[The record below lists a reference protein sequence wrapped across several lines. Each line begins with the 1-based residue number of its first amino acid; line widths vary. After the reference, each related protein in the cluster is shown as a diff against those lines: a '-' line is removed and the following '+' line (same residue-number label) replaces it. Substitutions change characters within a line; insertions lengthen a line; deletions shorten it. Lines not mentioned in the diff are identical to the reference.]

1 MVEYIK
7 NNLINSLEIT
17 DKILQNELFLNKLTI
32 IIQQII
38 DCYSRGNKIYF
49 CGNGGSFADAQHLA
63 AELSGRFMFDR
74 DPLEVVLLGS
84 NVSYLTAVAN
94 DYSYEDIFSRE
105 LKSSMKD
112 GDILISF
119 STSGKSKNIIRAIE
133 ESKNKSVL
141 SISFVGENK
150 SQISETSDIVINV
163 PSSNTP
169 RIQEIHKMLGH
180 TIIEIIEK
188 KIFKK

>member
-17 DKILQNELFLNKLTI
+17 NKILQNELFLNKLTI

-150 SQISETSDIVINV
+150 SQISEISDIVLNV

>member
-74 DPLEVVLLGS
+74 EPLEVVLLGS

-119 STSGKSKNIIRAIE
+119 STSGKSKNIIKAIE

-150 SQISETSDIVINV
+150 SQISEISDIVLNV

-169 RIQEIHKMLGH
+169 RIQEIHKILGH

-188 KIFKK
+188 KIFEK

>member
-1 MVEYIK
+1 MVDYIK
-7 NNLINSLEIT
+7 NNLTNSLEIT
-17 DKILQNELFLNKLTI
+17 NKILQDELFLNKLTI

-119 STSGKSKNIIRAIE
+119 STSGKSKNIIKAIE
-133 ESKNKSVL
+133 ESKNKSIL
-141 SISFVGENK
+141 SVSFVGENK
-150 SQISETSDIVINV
+150 SQISEISDIILNV

-169 RIQEIHKMLGH
+169 RIQEIHKILGH

-188 KIFKK
+188 KIFEK

>member
-74 DPLEVVLLGS
+74 EPLEVVLLGS
-84 NVSYLTAVAN
+84 NVSYLTAFAN

-119 STSGKSKNIIRAIE
+119 STSGKSKNIIKAIE

-150 SQISETSDIVINV
+150 SQISETSDIVLNV

-169 RIQEIHKMLGH
+169 RIQEIHKILGH

-188 KIFKK
+188 KIFEK

>member
-7 NNLINSLEIT
+7 NNLTNSLEIT

-119 STSGKSKNIIRAIE
+119 STSGKSKNIIKAIE

-150 SQISETSDIVINV
+150 SQISEISDIVLNV
-163 PSSNTP
+163 LSSNTP

>member
-17 DKILQNELFLNKLTI
+17 NKILQNELFLNKLTI

-119 STSGKSKNIIRAIE
+119 STSGKSKNIIKAIE

>member
-7 NNLINSLEIT
+7 NNLTNSLEIT
-17 DKILQNELFLNKLTI
+17 NKILQDELFLNKLTI

-119 STSGKSKNIIRAIE
+119 STSGKSKNIIKAIE
-133 ESKNKSVL
+133 ESKNKSIL
-141 SISFVGENK
+141 SVSFVGENK
-150 SQISETSDIVINV
+150 SQISEISDIILNV

-169 RIQEIHKMLGH
+169 RIQEIHKILGH

-188 KIFKK
+188 KIFEK

>member
-74 DPLEVVLLGS
+74 EPLEVVLLGS

-119 STSGKSKNIIRAIE
+119 STSGKSKNIIKAIE

-150 SQISETSDIVINV
+150 SQISETSDIVLNV

-169 RIQEIHKMLGH
+169 RIQEIHKILGH

-188 KIFKK
+188 KIFEK

>member
-119 STSGKSKNIIRAIE
+119 STSGKSKNIIKAIE

-150 SQISETSDIVINV
+150 SQISETSDIVLNV

-169 RIQEIHKMLGH
+169 RIQEIHKILGH

-188 KIFKK
+188 KIFEK

>member
-63 AELSGRFMFDR
+63 ADLSGRFMFDR
-74 DPLEVVLLGS
+74 EPLEVVLLGS

-119 STSGKSKNIIRAIE
+119 STSGKSKNIIKAIE

-150 SQISETSDIVINV
+150 SQISETSDIVLNV

-169 RIQEIHKMLGH
+169 RIQEIHKILGH

-188 KIFKK
+188 KIFEK

>member
-1 MVEYIK
+1 MVENIK
-7 NNLINSLEIT
+7 NNLKDSLEIT
-17 DKILQNELFLNKLTI
+17 NKILQDEFLLNKLVI
-32 IIQQII
+32 ITQQII
-38 DCYSRGNKIYF
+38 DCYSRNNKIYF

-84 NVSYLTAVAN
+84 NASYLTAVGN

-105 LKSSMKD
+105 LKSSLKD
-112 GDILISF
+112 GDILICF
-119 STSGKSKNIIRAIE
+119 STSGKSKNIIKAIQ
-133 ESKNKSVL
+133 ESKSKNIL
-141 SISFVGENK
+141 SISFLGENK
-150 SQISETSDIVINV
+150 SDMSEISDIVLNV
-163 PSSNTP
+163 PSNNTP

-188 KIFKK
+188 KIFEK

>member
-1 MVEYIK
+1 
-7 NNLINSLEIT
+7 
-17 DKILQNELFLNKLTI
+17 
-32 IIQQII
+32 
-38 DCYSRGNKIYF
+38 
-49 CGNGGSFADAQHLA
+49 
-63 AELSGRFMFDR
+63 MFDR

-119 STSGKSKNIIRAIE
+119 STSGKSKNIIKAIE

-150 SQISETSDIVINV
+150 SQISEISDIVLNV

>member
-7 NNLINSLEIT
+7 NNLTNSLEIT

-119 STSGKSKNIIRAIE
+119 STSGKSKNIIKAIE

-150 SQISETSDIVINV
+150 SQISEISDIVLNV